1 MRRKTNP
8 RTETTKQARPLE
20 TGLYAPVKAFL
31 ESQGYVVK
39 GEIGRCDVVAIR
51 GEESPVIVELKL
63 AMNLDLLL
71 QGIERLAVTDTV
83 YVAVPNPR
91 GASPLFDRRMTKLLR
106 RVGLGLLL
114 VHASSAKS
122 SRVEVILDPLPYRP
136 RRNNRRIGRLLG
148 EFARRVGDPNQG
160 GSSGR
165 VKLVTAYRQ
174 EALRVA
180 SVLQALGP
188 QAPAA
193 LRTLAEAPKAAPIL
207 RDDVYGWFERVRR
220 GIYRL
225 TPVGAAALALYAGRF
240 APPSGLT
247 DAGSEARAAE

>member
-1 MRRKTNP
+1 MRRKLKS
-8 RTETTKQARPLE
+8 RTKKTKRSRPLE

-31 ESQGYVVK
+31 EGQGYVVK
-39 GEIGRCDVVAIR
+39 GEVGRCDVVAVR
-51 GEESPVIVELKL
+51 GEEPPVIVELKVAL
-63 AMNLDLLL
+63 NLDLLL
-71 QGIERLAVTDTV
+71 QGIERLAITDTV

-114 VHASSAKS
+114 VHATSTESAH
-122 SRVEVILDPLPYRP
+122 VEVILDPLPYQP
-136 RRNNRRIGRLLG
+136 RRNKSRRGRLLG

-160 GSSGR
+160 GSTGR

-188 QAPAA
+188 QTPAA
-193 LRTLAEAPKAAPIL
+193 LRALAEAPKAAPIL
-207 RDDVYGWFERVRR
+207 RDDVYGWFERVTR

-225 TPVGAAALALYAGRF
+225 TPVGTDALTLYAGRF
-240 APPSGLT
+240 ARPTSLAEAVIPS
-247 DAGSEARAAE
+247 RAAE